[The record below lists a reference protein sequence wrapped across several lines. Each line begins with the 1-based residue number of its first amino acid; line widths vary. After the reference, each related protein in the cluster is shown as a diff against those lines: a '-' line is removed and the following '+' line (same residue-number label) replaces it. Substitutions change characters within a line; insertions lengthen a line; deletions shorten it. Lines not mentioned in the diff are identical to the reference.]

1 MSIPQS
7 ISNRLAWD
15 TPCDLPRGGERA
27 GGLKRV
33 YSCVNHVTKG
43 PDGLCRALKLG
54 ETIARDL
61 IGKGIWGE
69 HAENFAKVAKTIS
82 DVEQPL
88 YRTVFAGD
96 IFLNPKHGSDHWRI
110 FKVTAWFCPAVLF
123 GVSALQL
130 ACNAHKLGIID
141 CPNFERWSGVSQRA
155 GLFGAGVAALFS
167 AQSLTFNFV
176 TEHRC
181 RLRRDELVQDRDAA
195 QDAVTAFNAQRDDAE
210 ELLRARGDGI
220 WAEAAGQA
228 PGNHLWDSPSVKA
241 ALQADLDGR
250 NAEIAKLED
259 GIAKLHNE
267 GYNNLIAGL
276 KYTCDALKTVVV
288 LYANSRGL
296 WHLKYAAAL
305 LAVGQTAHTV
315 WTTKH

>member
-1 MSIPQS
+1 MSISQS
-7 ISNRLAWD
+7 ISNRLAWN
-15 TPCDLPRGGERA
+15 TPCDLPPGGERA

-33 YSCVNHVTKG
+33 YSCVNHITKG

-96 IFLNPKHGSDHWRI
+96 IFLNPKHGSDHWSI

-141 CPNFERWSGVSQRA
+141 CPNYEWLSSVSQRA

-181 RLRRDELVQDRDAA
+181 RLRRDELVRDRDAVEE
-195 QDAVTAFNAQRDDAE
+195 AVSAFTNGRDQAE
-210 ELLRARGDGI
+210 ELLRAVGGDVMDQ
-220 WAEAAGQA
+220 AADKAAANQ
-228 PGNHLWDSPSVKA
+228 WDSASIKA
-241 ALQADLDGR
+241 ALQADLDGK

-276 KYTCDALKTVVV
+276 KYTCDALKTGVV
-288 LYANSRGL
+288 LYAGSRGL